1 MNVAGK
7 LAAVARELKQPG
19 PAGRKL
25 FRVMQRGTH
34 SFRLAPAIIVERAV
48 MVEARQQP
56 KATRALSDL
65 AIRRAGSADVSAVAA
80 LDNRPVSLL
89 EARLA
94 RGDLIYLGQLDE
106 QVVCATCFHRGP
118 TPFDEERAIFARWAL
133 EDDATFWSYD
143 AMAPVP
149 MRALGGVAKL
159 FEVAL
164 NEIFEMHGARQVR
177 GFIYDWNQLSLLLH
191 QRMGFSVIAT
201 MTAVGLP
208 GVKWLRWE
216 SDGRSRQ
223 WVLRRN
229 SDFAL
234 PPAMV

>member
-1 MNVAGK
+1 
-7 LAAVARELKQPG
+7 
-19 PAGRKL
+19 
-25 FRVMQRGTH
+25 
-34 SFRLAPAIIVERAV
+34 
-48 MVEARQQP
+48 
-56 KATRALSDL
+56 
-65 AIRRAGSADVSAVAA
+65 
-80 LDNRPVSLL
+80 LL

-149 MRALGGVAKL
+149 MRALGVVAKL

>member
-7 LAAVARELKQPG
+7 LAAVARKLKEPG
-19 PAGRKL
+19 RAGPKL
-25 FRVMQRGTH
+25 FRAMRKSTH
-34 SFRLAPAIIVERAV
+34 SLGLAPTITVERAV

-65 AIRRAGSADVSAVAA
+65 VIRRAGSADVSAVAA

-118 TPFDEERAIFARWAL
+118 APFDEERAIFARWAL

-149 MRALGGVAKL
+149 MRALGVVAKL

-164 NEIFEMHGARQVR
+164 NEVFEVHGARQVR

>member
-56 KATRALSDL
+56 KATR
-65 AIRRAGSADVSAVAA
+65 
-80 LDNRPVSLL
+80 LL

-149 MRALGGVAKL
+149 MRALGVVAKL